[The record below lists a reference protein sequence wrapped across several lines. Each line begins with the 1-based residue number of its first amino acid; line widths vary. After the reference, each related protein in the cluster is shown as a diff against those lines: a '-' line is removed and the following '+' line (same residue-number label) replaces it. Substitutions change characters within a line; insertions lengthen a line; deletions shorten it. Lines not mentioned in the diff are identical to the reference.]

1 MFRHIPVLLALA
13 LLAGCQSEGTVNSAQ
28 RTASASSPSSDQ
40 MPGSSATLV
49 VYGMG
54 CPMCANNI
62 DKQLL
67 RVPGV
72 QKVKIDLGN
81 GEVAVQFAADA
92 HPSRQQ
98 IVDAVEHSGFTLHEL
113 RQP

>member
-1 MFRHIPVLLALA
+1 MYKHIPIVVILAA
-13 LLAGCQSEGTVNSAQ
+13 LAGCQGAGSANSAK
-28 RTASASSPSSDQ
+28 RSASTSSPSDQ
-40 MPGSSATLV
+40 MSGTGATLV
-49 VYGMG
+49 VHGMG

-72 QKVKIDLGN
+72 QKATINLGN
-81 GEVAVQFAADA
+81 GEVAVQFAPDA

-98 IVDAVEHSGFTLHEL
+98 IVDAVEQSGFTLQEI